1 MYLPHF
7 FYSMLVFCIAKC
19 FFDQVSP
26 LFAYGIFLLDS
37 TKFQHVFHMFMSCFM
52 HFPQSSVF
60 SLNIPFIF
68 FSIFFLSLLTCFL
81 NYSCNCVLFYF
92 FSSSLCFT
100 IFAYLS
106 RFFLIYLSSKL
117 QSLFLIICHYLP
129 LFVQQANS
137 LFSSIF
143 KFFPQFSSS
152 LFSFFPLIS
161 LSFHQFSLFIQQ
173 YSAF

>member
-1 MYLPHF
+1 M
-7 FYSMLVFCIAKC
+7 
-19 FFDQVSP
+19 
-26 LFAYGIFLLDS
+26 FAYGIFLLDS

-81 NYSCNCVLFYF
+81 NYSCNCVLFYYF
-92 FSSSLCFT
+92 CSSSLCFT

-117 QSLFLIICHYLP
+117 QSLFLIICHYLS

-137 LFSSIF
+137 LFSNIF
-143 KFFPQFSSS
+143 KNFPLVFFIYPANNS
-152 LFSFFPLIS
+152 LFSFFSIIFP
-161 LSFHQFSLFIQQ
+161 
-173 YSAF
+173 